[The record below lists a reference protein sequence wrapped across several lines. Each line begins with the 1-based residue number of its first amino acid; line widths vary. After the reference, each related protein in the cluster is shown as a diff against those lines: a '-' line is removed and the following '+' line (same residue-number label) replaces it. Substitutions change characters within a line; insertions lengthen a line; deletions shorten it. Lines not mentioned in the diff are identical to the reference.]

1 MADSASRFAS
11 LGEEQLEEIIDQ
23 KDARSTKRVIT
34 LAENVL
40 KAYCEH
46 KGFTIQETITSTE
59 LSNFLRSF
67 YAEVRRSNG
76 ELYSKRLMI
85 TLRYGLQRHFSK
97 FGFNIV
103 NDPEFREAN
112 DMFHAVLVKLKKE
125 GKGSVDHKEPITKDD
140 FLKIKSSTVTDVNT
154 PKGLQNKVFMDIMM
168 HLCNRGRENLRNF
181 SEKDFVVV
189 KDSTNEKYVY
199 LATDKLTKDHRGES
213 LDDSRSQQGRMYQTH
228 KPDCRVKTFELY
240 VSHLNPACEDF
251 FQRPKI
257 SGERNQQVW
266 YYNSPAG
273 KNTLG
278 DKMKKISLE
287 AHTSKVYIHV
297 LDASGFEARHIM
309 SVSGHKSESSIKH
322 YSYVDEAKKRCMSR
336 CLSSMGD
343 GTAGPSTQTRPTAPS
358 TSRIHP
364 STTTR
369 PTSPGTG
376 PGPGQNPTALMPAAN
391 TEDASSQSSQSVF
404 TSNKCCLEQ
413 ISLGQAAVQFLQLY
427 GQFLQLTFDYK
438 SIQRNLDRD

>member
-1 MADSASRFAS
+1 MAASASRFAS
-11 LGEEQLEEIIDQ
+11 LGEEQSEEIIDQ

-34 LAENVL
+34 LTENVL

-46 KGFTIQETITSTE
+46 KGFTIQETITSAE
-59 LSNFLRSF
+59 LSNFLLSF

-76 ELYSKRLMI
+76 ELYSKRSMI

-112 DMFHAVLVKLKKE
+112 DMFHAVLLKNE
-125 GKGSVDHKEPITKDD
+125 GKGSVDHKEPITKYD
-140 FLKIKSSTVTDVNT
+140 FLKIKLSTATDVNT
-154 PKGLQNKVFMDIMM
+154 PRGLQNKVFMDIMM

-181 SEKDFVVV
+181 SKKDFVV
-189 KDSTNEKYVY
+189 
-199 LATDKLTKDHRGES
+199 
-213 LDDSRSQQGRMYQTH
+213 
-228 KPDCRVKTFELY
+228 KPDCPVETFELY

-257 SGERNQQVW
+257 SVERNQQVW

-278 DKMKKISLE
+278 EKMKKISLE
-287 AHTSKVYIHV
+287 ANTSKVYTNHCLRAMSILV

-364 STTTR
+364 STSSTR
-369 PTSPGTG
+369 PPSPG
-376 PGPGQNPTALMPAAN
+376 PRQNPTTIVPAAN
-391 TEDASSQSSQSVF
+391 NEDALSQSSQSQSSPQINVV
-404 TSNKCCLEQ
+404 SNKL
-413 ISLGQAAVQFLQLY
+413 A
-427 GQFLQLTFDYK
+427 
-438 SIQRNLDRD
+438 LDKKRQYNFYNCTVIFYN